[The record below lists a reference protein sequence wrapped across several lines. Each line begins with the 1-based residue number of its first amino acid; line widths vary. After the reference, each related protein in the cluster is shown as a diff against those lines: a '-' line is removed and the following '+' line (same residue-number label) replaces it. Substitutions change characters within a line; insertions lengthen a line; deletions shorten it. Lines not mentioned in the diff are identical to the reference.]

1 MAQRHLHFLRII
13 ADLAKVQILVGNLMR
28 IGIRRPESPIR
39 PRPAPRAARLLN
51 ETRAEPIDHS
61 KGRVATVLLEKPTI
75 RTAALPWA
83 HFRLRPFPQIAIRV
97 MQLANKDDVPLHILS
112 GLISSDPAF
121 AGEVLT
127 VVNSPLFAPRTPA
140 SSILQAL
147 ARLGTRNI
155 QGLCL
160 TVAVRAY
167 LGKSLS
173 QPAMQA
179 IWRHNLA
186 CAVIAEKLGAL
197 GALDKDIAFTA
208 GVMHDIGR
216 LGLSALRPTEYAALL
231 RSHRGTAASI
241 LDREQ
246 ELFGFN
252 HCEAGRQLV
261 ADWRLPPS
269 FTPSV
274 SGHHEPRHPDG
285 PWDMANL
292 INLSC
297 RMADAAGFQA
307 FEGCEAAAY
316 SDLLLEVPADERPL
330 FEDDLGRLSTEV
342 GSRIESVESA

>member
-1 MAQRHLHFLRII
+1 M
-13 ADLAKVQILVGNLMR
+13 
-28 IGIRRPESPIR
+28 
-39 PRPAPRAARLLN
+39 
-51 ETRAEPIDHS
+51 
-61 KGRVATVLLEKPTI
+61 LLEKDTS
-75 RTAALPWA
+75 RTSVLPWA
-83 HFRLRPFPQIAIRV
+83 SFRLRPFPQIAIRV
-97 MQLANKDDVPLHILS
+97 MQLANKEDVPLHILS
-112 GLISSDPAF
+112 GLIASDPAF
-121 AGEVLT
+121 ASEVLT
-127 VVNSPLFAPRTPA
+127 VANSPLFAPRSPA
-140 SSILQAL
+140 SSVLQAL

-186 CAVIAEKLGAL
+186 CAVIAEMLAGP
-197 GALDKDIAFTA
+197 GTLDKDLAFTA

-216 LGLSALRPTEYAALL
+216 LGLSAIRPAEYAKLL

-241 LDREQ
+241 LDRER
-246 ELFGFN
+246 ELFGFD
-252 HCEAGRQLV
+252 HCEAGQRLV

-269 FTPSV
+269 FAPSV
-274 SGHHEPRHPDG
+274 SGHHEARQPDG

-307 FEGCEAAAY
+307 FEGCEAAEY
-316 SDLLLEVPADERPL
+316 SELLLEVPAGERQL
-330 FEDDLGRLSTEV
+330 FEDDLGRLSAEV
-342 GSRIESVESA
+342 GSRIESVEAA